1 MSDDIVENLK
11 RPSVWLRILFMIGFA
26 VALYVT
32 AFILLVLVV
41 AQILFALFS
50 GANNDNLRRFGA
62 ALTEYIHQILLYLTF
77 NSEQRPFP
85 FAPFPL
91 LEMSD
96 TVDAPGNA
104 QTTASA
110 HAGNS
115 AQTASDPAS
124 SANTMSDAM
133 TGNTDIEPAIAPEPP
148 QTVPPSA
155 ELPLDDVVDGAP
167 TSAAATVADTNT
179 NTNTDTAN
187 TDTANTVTSGTP
199 ANSEE
204 NPIDEPFQHDD
215 SPDPGRPSSG

>member
-26 VALYVT
+26 VALYIT

-96 TVDAPGNA
+96 TADTFSNMHTTTNA
-104 QTTASA
+104 QTMASA
-110 HAGNS
+110 HAGS
-115 AQTASDPAS
+115 SVQTASDP
-124 SANTMSDAM
+124 
-133 TGNTDIEPAIAPEPP
+133 
-148 QTVPPSA
+148 
-155 ELPLDDVVDGAP
+155 
-167 TSAAATVADTNT
+167 TSAAAAVASVAAAPDVETNSSTVNMPASSEITTGVADAGADMTISDTADTN
-179 NTNTDTAN
+179 A
-187 TDTANTVTSGTP
+187 VTTGAP
-199 ANSEE
+199 ANREE
-204 NPIDEPFQHDD
+204 NPIDDRSQHDD
-215 SPDPGRPSSG
+215 SLAPDRPSSG